1 MKIDIAEHHETI
13 DAINT
18 IVNNNNIAEVKAE
31 KNGKRIV
38 VVEINRTFRQSKE
51 LDNEWYT
58 E

>member
-38 VVEINRTFRQSKE
+38 VVEINRTLRQSKE